1 MQKINRERDKSFDII
16 KGILIYLVVLGHSIQ
31 IEFND
36 SSWNKSLFAFL
47 YSFHMPLFIFIS
59 GYFLK
64 SSLSKPFCEMTISK
78 TQRLIIP
85 TVIYTFFIVII
96 FATSI
101 TYKNP
106 GVNIGRL
113 ISIIETYW
121 YTICIF
127 FLSIIY
133 WLFFR
138 FKQGPVV
145 IILLFL
151 SLIILETFYPQVAAA
166 DCQVVRMFL
175 VFGLGVIVSK
185 KEISLDSLKYK
196 RIICLFSII
205 IIVTN
210 RLIWGCN
217 LSLYPIILRIFDGL
231 FCCVLS
237 YYVLKYLVKFML
249 KIKTFDFFIYL
260 GEKSLAI
267 YLIHMLFYLCLSF
280 NNCFRNESTIESLL
294 ISIILTSICVGIV
307 RCLDRVL
314 SQKYKY
320 ILGI

>member
-1 MQKINRERDKSFDII
+1 MQKINRERDISFDFI
-16 KGILIYLVVLGHSIQ
+16 KGVLIYLVVLGHSVH
-31 IEFND
+31 IEFID
-36 SSWNKSLFAFL
+36 ISWNNTLFDII
-47 YSFHMPLFIFIS
+47 YSFHMPLFVFIS

-64 SSLSKPFCEMTISK
+64 TSLRKPFFEMAVSK
-78 TQRLIIP
+78 IQRLIIP
-85 TVIYTFFIVII
+85 TIIYTVLIYLI
-96 FATSI
+96 FSTSI
-101 TYKNP
+101 TYKSQ
-106 GVNIGRL
+106 GVNIGRM
-113 ISIIETYW
+113 ISIVETYW

-196 RIICLFSII
+196 RIVCLFSII

-231 FCCVLS
+231 FCCILS
-237 YYVLKYLVKFML
+237 YYVLKYLIRIVH
-249 KIKTFDFFIYL
+249 KIKLFNVFIYL

-267 YLIHMLFYLCLSF
+267 YLIHMLFYSYLSY
-280 NNCFRNESTIESLL
+280 NQYFRNESTIESLL
-294 ISIILTSICVGIV
+294 ISIILTSICVGII
-307 RCLDRVL
+307 RCLDKVL

>member
-1 MQKINRERDKSFDII
+1 MQNINRVRDKSFDVI
-16 KGILIYLVVLGHSIQ
+16 KGILIYLVVLGHSIHL
-31 IEFND
+31 EFND
-36 SSWNKSLFAFL
+36 SSWNNSLFAFI

-64 SSLSKPFCEMTISK
+64 SSLRKQFCEMAISK
-78 TQRLIIP
+78 IQRLIIP
-85 TVIYTFFIVII
+85 TVIYTFIIVIL

-101 TYKNP
+101 TYKTH
-106 GVNIGRL
+106 GVNIGRI

-121 YTICIF
+121 YTICVF

-133 WLFFR
+133 WWFYRLR
-138 FKQGPVV
+138 QGPVV
-145 IILLFL
+145 ITLLFL
-151 SLIILETFYPQVAAA
+151 SLIVIETIFSQVAAA

-185 KEISLDSLKYK
+185 NEILIDSLKHK
-196 RIICLFSII
+196 RIIII
-205 IIVTN
+205 LSLVVIITD
-210 RLIWGCN
+210 RLIFGGN
-217 LSLYPIILRIFDGL
+217 LSLYPLILRIFDGL

-249 KIKTFDFFIYL
+249 KIKTFDFFIYI

-267 YLIHMLFYLCLSF
+267 YLIHMLFYSCLSF

-294 ISIILTSICVGIV
+294 ISIILTSICVGII
-307 RCLDRVL
+307 RCLDKVL
-314 SQKYKY
+314 SQKSKK